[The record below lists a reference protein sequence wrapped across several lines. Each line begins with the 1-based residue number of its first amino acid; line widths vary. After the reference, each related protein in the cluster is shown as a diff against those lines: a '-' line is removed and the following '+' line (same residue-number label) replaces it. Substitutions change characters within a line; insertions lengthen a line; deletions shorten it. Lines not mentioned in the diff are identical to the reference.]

1 MVGKAVEGEVANA
14 EHEAAEKKE
23 RIDTDEMIVQTI
35 RGDEAE
41 TLKRFRPRA
50 RGSASQIR
58 KRSSHLELIISDEK
72 ES

>member
-1 MVGKAVEGEVANA
+1 MGKALESAVANA
-14 EHEAAEKKE
+14 EHAAAEQNE
-23 RIDTDEMIVQTI
+23 RIDTDEMIVRTI
-35 RGDEAE
+35 RVDEAE